1 LQKTHLAL
9 LATMNEVLQTR
20 SIHQLLTI
28 WFETVSGTNYP
39 QPPDYQGPD
48 VEITGLVEHTDLVE
62 PGKCF
67 VARVRTGS
75 DGHPYIAK
83 AIVNGASL
91 IIGELDQAEI
101 DVNLGHVP
109 YLQVADSAVAM
120 AWLAAA
126 WYRFPSRELLM
137 IGVTGT
143 DGKTTTTNLIYHILQ
158 AAGLRAGMLS
168 TIKASLGDLEEPL
181 ALHVTTPEAP
191 VIQGYLRQMV
201 DEGVTHCVLEATSH
215 GLAQH
220 RVDAIDFDVAV
231 VTNIS
236 HEHLDYH
243 GDYEAYLAAKVRLF
257 SRLTQEKWAGESSN
271 AFKAAI
277 DKTMILN
284 ADDSS
289 YARLTKI
296 HAERILTYGM
306 INRSDISAGDISYSA
321 DNTQFQLY
329 MPTEKDSVF
338 PGNVL
343 EAPQHAIKVSASLV
357 GEFNL
362 YNMLAAAATGH
373 ALSISK
379 TDCRQGLESLH
390 KLTGRMEPIDR
401 GQEFQV
407 IVDFAHTPG
416 ALEQAILAAR
426 SMTEG
431 RIITVFGS
439 AGKRDVAKRRL
450 MAEVASRDADL
461 AILTAEDPR
470 TESLDDILT
479 SMAAGCSSQGGVEG
493 STFWRVP
500 DRGQAIF
507 QALSLARPE
516 DLVLICGKGHEQS
529 MCFGTTEYPWDDLEA
544 TRKALDAFQAGRPMP
559 DLGLP
564 TYLP

>member
-1 LQKTHLAL
+1 MNEYLQTRFIYQL
-9 LATMNEVLQTR
+9 LAT
-20 SIHQLLTI
+20 
-28 WFETVSGTNYP
+28 WFEAVSGTDNP
-39 QPPDYQGPD
+39 QPPHYEGPD
-48 VEITGLVEHTDLVE
+48 VRITGLVEHTGLVE

-75 DGHPYIAK
+75 DGHPYIGQAV
-83 AIVNGASL
+83 ANGASL
-91 IIGELDQAEI
+91 IIGELDRSEI
-101 DVNLGHVP
+101 DVDLRKVP
-109 YLQVADSAVAM
+109 YLQAADSAVAL

-126 WYRFPSRELLM
+126 WHRFPSRDLVM

-143 DGKTTTTNLIYHILQ
+143 DGKTTTTNLIYHVLQ

-168 TIKASLGDLEEPL
+168 TIKASLGELEKPL

-191 VIQGYLRQMV
+191 VVQGYLRQMV
-201 DEGVTHCVLEATSH
+201 DEGLTHCVLETTSH

-243 GDYEAYLAAKVRLF
+243 GDYEAYLSAKARLF
-257 SRLTQEKWAGESSN
+257 SGLTQEQWAGESGN
-271 AFKAAI
+271 TFKATI

-289 YARLTKI
+289 Y
-296 HAERILTYGM
+296 ERFMNIQVERTLSYGL
-306 INRSDISAGDISYSA
+306 IDRPDISARDISYSA

-329 MPTEKDSVF
+329 IPAE
-338 PGNVL
+338 
-343 EAPQHAIKVSASLV
+343 KVSVSPHAVKEATYQTIGVTASLV

-362 YNMLAAAATGH
+362 YNMLAAAAVGY
-373 ALSISK
+373 ALRISLN
-379 TDCRQGLESLH
+379 DCRQGLESIQI
-390 KLTGRMEPIDR
+390 LTGRMEPVDR

-426 SMTEG
+426 RMTEG

-450 MAEVASRDADL
+450 MAEVAARDADL

-470 TESLDDILT
+470 TESLDDILN
-479 SMAAGCSSQGGVEG
+479 SMAAGCRSQGGVEG

-507 QALSLARPE
+507 QALTLARSD

-529 MCFGTTEYPWDDLEA
+529 MCFGTIEYPWDDLKA

>member
-1 LQKTHLAL
+1 LQKTHLSRL
-9 LATMNEVLQTR
+9 ETMNEKLQTR
-20 SIHQLLTI
+20 SIHQLLTT
-28 WFETVSGTNYP
+28 WFEAVSGTDFP
-39 QPPDYQGPD
+39 QPPDYQGLD
-48 VEITGLVEHTDLVE
+48 VEITGLVEHTGLVE

-75 DGHPYIAK
+75 DGHPYIAQ

-91 IIGELDQAEI
+91 IIGELNQSEI
-101 DVNLGHVP
+101 DGDLGQVP
-109 YLQVADSAVAM
+109 YLQVADSAVAL
-120 AWLAAA
+120 AWLSAA
-126 WYRFPSRELLM
+126 WHRFPSRELLM

-201 DEGVTHCVLEATSH
+201 DERVTHCVLEATSH

-243 GDYEAYLAAKVRLF
+243 GDYEAYLAAKARLF
-257 SRLTQEKWAGESSN
+257 SRLTQEKWTGESSN
-271 AFKAAI
+271 TFKATI

-289 YARLTKI
+289 YARLMKI
-296 HAERILTYGM
+296 HPERTLTYGM
-306 INRSDISAGDISYSA
+306 INRSDISAGDISYST
-321 DNTQFQLY
+321 DNTQFQLI

-338 PGNVL
+338 PGNVP
-343 EAPQHAIKVSASLV
+343 EVSQQVIEVTASLV

-373 ALSISK
+373 ALKISV

-390 KLTGRMEPIDR
+390 ILTGRMEPVDR

-426 SMTEG
+426 RMTEG

-439 AGKRDVAKRRL
+439 AGKRDIDKRRL
-450 MAEVASRDADL
+450 MAEVAARDADL

-470 TESLDDILT
+470 TESLADILS
-479 SMAAGCSSQGGVEG
+479 SMAAGCRSQGGVEG

-507 QALSLARPE
+507 HALSLARSD

-529 MCFGTTEYPWDDLEA
+529 MCFGTIEYPWDDLEA

>member
-1 LQKTHLAL
+1 
-9 LATMNEVLQTR
+9 MNENLQTR
-20 SIHQLLTI
+20 SIHQLLAT
-28 WFETVSGTNYP
+28 WLEAVLGTDHP
-39 QPPDYQGPD
+39 QPPDYKGPD
-48 VEITGLVEHTDLVE
+48 VKITGLVEHTGLVE
-62 PGKCF
+62 PGRCF

-75 DGHPYIAK
+75 DGHPYIAQ
-83 AIVNGASL
+83 AIINGASL
-91 IIGELDQAEI
+91 VIGELNRSEI
-101 DVNLGHVP
+101 DADLGQVP
-109 YLQVADSAVAM
+109 YLQVADSAVAL

-126 WYRFPSRELLM
+126 WHRFPSRNLVM

-143 DGKTTTTNLIYHILQ
+143 DGKTTTTNLIYHILE

-243 GDYEAYLAAKVRLF
+243 GDYEAYISAKARLF
-257 SRLTQEKWAGESSN
+257 SELTQEKWAGGSSN

-277 DKTMILN
+277 NKTMILN

-289 YARLTKI
+289 YARLSEYQ
-296 HAERILTYGM
+296 AERTLTFGL
-306 INRSDISAGDISYSA
+306 INRSDISADNIFYFA

-329 MPTEKDSVF
+329 LPAEKGPVSPPSATETSQKTL
-338 PGNVL
+338 G
-343 EAPQHAIKVSASLV
+343 IKATLV

-362 YNMLAAAATGH
+362 YNMLAAAAVGY
-373 ALSISK
+373 ALRISAN
-379 TDCRQGLESLH
+379 DCRQGLESVH
-390 KLTGRMEPIDR
+390 ILTGRMEPVDR

-426 SMTEG
+426 RMTEG

-450 MAEVASRDADL
+450 MAEVAAKDADL

-479 SMAAGCSSQGGVEG
+479 SMAAGCRSQGGVEG

-507 QALSLARPE
+507 QALTLARSD

-529 MCFGTTEYPWDDLEA
+529 MCFGTIEFPWDDLEA
-544 TRKALDAFQAGRPMP
+544 TKKALDAFQAGRPMP